1 MTECKVGWTRG
12 FAGSW
17 ARGPGPSFGNT
28 NANGKHQKYHWPV
41 SKGAFGRR
49 LRSVLGAWSG
59 QGPGGD
65 GNPEKLAPSGNKNR
79 RADVAFFTS
88 NWSCGVVGSSWS
100 GQCRCNGLE
109 GLEGMG
115 GREGQA
121 RRFFCSSSTGRERNG
136 RNKEDPGQ
144 GAQRNNGRTGCQ
156 TETLGWRVGQ
166 MINTYMANEPGNM
179 SCPSSCPG
187 PESG

>member
-1 MTECKVGWTRG
+1 MDSR
-12 FAGSW
+12 
-17 ARGPGPSFGNT
+17 ARGLVGQDPALETPMPMASTRSTTGPRQRVLS
-28 NANGKHQKYHWPV
+28 
-41 SKGAFGRR
+41 GAGCD
-49 LRSVLGAWSG
+49 RSLVLGQVRVQEAMATR
-59 QGPGGD
+59 
-65 GNPEKLAPSGNKNR
+65 KMLAPSGNKNR
-79 RADVAFFTS
+79 RADVACFTS

-156 TETLGWRVGQ
+156 TEPLGWRVGQ

>member
-1 MTECKVGWTRG
+1 MDSR
-12 FAGSW
+12 
-17 ARGPGPSFGNT
+17 ARGLVSQDPALETPMPMASTRSTTGPRQRVLS
-28 NANGKHQKYHWPV
+28 
-41 SKGAFGRR
+41 GAGCD
-49 LRSVLGAWSG
+49 RSLVLGQVRVQEAMATRKSSLPAGTKTDEQTSPASPPIGLVAWWDHHG
-59 QGPGGD
+59 QGS
-65 GNPEKLAPSGNKNR
+65 A
-79 RADVAFFTS
+79 VATG
-88 NWSCGVVGSSWS
+88 WRGW
-100 GQCRCNGLE
+100 R
-109 GLEGMG
+109 GMG

-156 TETLGWRVGQ
+156 AEPLGWRVGQ

>member
-1 MTECKVGWTRG
+1 M
-12 FAGSW
+12 GSW
-17 ARGPGPSFGNT
+17 ART
-28 NANGKHQKYHWPV
+28 QLWKHQCQWQAPEVPLARVKGCFRAPV
-41 SKGAFGRR
+41 AIGPWCLVRSGSRR
-49 LRSVLGAWSG
+49 RWQPGKARS
-59 QGPGGD
+59 QR
-65 GNPEKLAPSGNKNR
+65 EQNR
-79 RADVAFFTS
+79 RADVACFTS

-156 TETLGWRVGQ
+156 TEPLGWRVGQ